1 MATMP
6 TGIYATGVFILS
18 LSVSIQSESCSY
30 KFNVWYPDSDVL
42 KKLQVVELKVSNL
55 SAYIDLEILKL
66 KHNDLQELACL
77 QNKTNQLELEL
88 IKSKLK
94 EFTDK
99 FASNDSK
106 QHKELQIQISDLAQR
121 LIQLESRIS
130 RRGGGGRKSRLKQER
145 ALDDTD
151 HVTTNTLRASVSD
164 LRSEWIMIKRD
175 IFDIHKEI
183 AYLKRDH
190 NDVTNLTTRV
200 QDTTE
205 TLRKTVD
212 NFKTSLDHSAQTIRI
227 LNSNFDTLKQIVST
241 RNDEQLQTEFRKMTK
256 KVSDL
261 EKQLQ
266 TYGSNTSTLEK
277 VVEKMV
283 STQLIPNGRIVETP
297 TTNRTLPTG
306 N

>member
-1 MATMP
+1 MSA
-6 TGIYATGVFILS
+6 GIYATGVLLFS

-30 KFNVWYPDSDVL
+30 KFNVWYPNSDVL
-42 KKLQVVELKVSNL
+42 NKLQVVELKVSNL
-55 SAYIDLEILKL
+55 SAYIDLEMLKL

-88 IKSKLK
+88 IKSKLR

-99 FASNDSK
+99 SAGNDSK
-106 QHKELQIQISDLAQR
+106 QELQIQISDLAQR
-121 LIQLESRIS
+121 LIQIETRVN

-227 LNSNFDTLKQIVST
+227 LNSNFDTLKQIVSSK
-241 RNDEQLQTEFRKMTK
+241 NDELLQTEFRKMTK

-266 TYGSNTSTLEK
+266 AYSSNTSSLEK

-283 STQLIPNGRIVETP
+283 STQFIPNGRIVETL